1 MNPLLHTSGA
11 PNLRLRS
18 GVWVAGSR
26 RTRDQVV
33 LNVDTEREGM
43 TMPELV
49 LVVEPEQPIGGE
61 RLDALTQGLGDDLRV
76 VTRLQVTPVAAADP
90 GHGTKSPQAWEL
102 GMLAVGGLFSATTMR
117 AIAQI
122 AIAYAER
129 TRARSIR
136 IRRGDTELVITGS
149 TRIDDPALVTGLARL
164 IEASSPSGPALPP
177 STRESVATPPPAPR
191 PRSGGAGA

>member
-1 MNPLLHTSGA
+1 
-11 PNLRLRS
+11 
-18 GVWVAGSR
+18 
-26 RTRDQVV
+26 
-33 LNVDTEREGM
+33 
-43 TMPELV
+43 MPELV

-61 RLDALTQGLGDDLRV
+61 RLDALAQGLGDDLRMV
-76 VTRLQVTPVAAADP
+76 PRLQVAPVAATDP
-90 GHGTKSPQAWEL
+90 VSGTKSAQAWEL

-149 TRIDDPALVTGLARL
+149 TRIDDPTLVAGLARL
-164 IEASSPSGPALPP
+164 IETSRAAGPALTAASDEPA
-177 STRESVATPPPAPR
+177 ATPAPVPR
-191 PRSGGAGA
+191 PRSSGAGA